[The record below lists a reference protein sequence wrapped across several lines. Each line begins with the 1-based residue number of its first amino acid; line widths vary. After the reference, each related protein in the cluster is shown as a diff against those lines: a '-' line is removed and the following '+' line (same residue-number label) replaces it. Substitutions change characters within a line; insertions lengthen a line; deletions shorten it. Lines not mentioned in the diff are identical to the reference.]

1 MLEKAALKIAPAT
14 LPPATDV
21 STTEVDTV
29 EGSIQRYRMWYRMP
43 SRIGRGSLG
52 QIHGASAPKA
62 KPTSGKT
69 TNVKA

>member
-29 EGSIQRYRMWYRMP
+29 EGSTQRYRIP
-43 SRIGRGSLG
+43 SRIGTGSPG
-52 QIHGASAPKA
+52 QIQGASAPKA